1 MALFQGKNVLITGAS
16 SGIGESLA
24 KEFASQGAN
33 LVLMARRKS
42 RLDEVKAELKQNYPS
57 INILTFETDVTLDN
71 SVANSVKLALAEMGN
86 LDVVVANAGFG
97 VAGNVSQLSLE
108 DYRRQFET
116 NLFGVLR
123 IIKETIA
130 TLKSTQGRL
139 AVVGSVNGYVS
150 LPGISAYAISKFGV
164 RALCDALYCELK
176 PDGISVTHIAP
187 GFVVSEIRRVNNRGE
202 FREKAKDPIP
212 LWLQMESSI
221 AAKKILKSIYYRRR
235 ERVITGHGWWIVR
248 LARFFPSV
256 LFFLIR
262 FFNIKARMEPKV

>member
-108 DYRRQFET
+108 DYRRQF
-116 NLFGVLR
+116 
-123 IIKETIA
+123 
-130 TLKSTQGRL
+130 
-139 AVVGSVNGYVS
+139 
-150 LPGISAYAISKFGV
+150 
-164 RALCDALYCELK
+164 
-176 PDGISVTHIAP
+176 
-187 GFVVSEIRRVNNRGE
+187 
-202 FREKAKDPIP
+202 
-212 LWLQMESSI
+212 
-221 AAKKILKSIYYRRR
+221 
-235 ERVITGHGWWIVR
+235 
-248 LARFFPSV
+248 
-256 LFFLIR
+256 
-262 FFNIKARMEPKV
+262 